1 VVQKFILLKVG
12 FKMKMEIIESD
23 LKQIFQWLKVTDDI
37 VKSQQALLE
46 TNDAAIVQLQEAYKV
61 EAALAKTHQDAI
73 ESLEERI
80 INIETSWNPITQ
92 EDNK

>member
-1 VVQKFILLKVG
+1 
-12 FKMKMEIIESD
+12 MKMEIIESD

-37 VKSQQALLE
+37 VKSQQALIE
-46 TNDAAIVQLQEAYKV
+46 S
-61 EAALAKTHQDAI
+61 HQDVI

-80 INIETSWNPITQ
+80 INIELLLTQ